1 MRLFVTVC
9 ALAGVAL
16 SGGAYVLAQKPG
28 DAADVV
34 ACEAHVLANVPP
46 GAVYRRLDV
55 VRTDSGPLSAPAF
68 HEQAGPAASVHGL
81 GEAEDLQ
88 NQVDEYWAK
97 SGNLALRTMVLTYRL
112 GDEVQPRKQV
122 CAFRLVKGA
131 LQATPTLMSHATTT
145 TQKALDTLADL
156 QKRRRPSR
164 PKYSCCL

>member
-1 MRLFVTVC
+1 MKIVLIS
-9 ALAGVAL
+9 ALLAL
-16 SGGAYVLAQKPG
+16 GGGA
-28 DAADVV
+28 DAWVQSDATAPDLM
-34 ACEAHVLANVPP
+34 ACELHIRSSLPAN
-46 GAVYRRLDV
+46 ADYRRNGITRQD
-55 VRTDSGPLSAPAF
+55 SAPLTFAQF
-68 HEQAGPAASVHGL
+68 RKQAGPAASVHGL

>member
-1 MRLFVTVC
+1 MRRSVLVVAGC
-9 ALAGVAL
+9 ALFGGGAVAL
-16 SGGAYVLAQKPG
+16 ASSAANDPPDLA
-28 DAADVV
+28 
-34 ACEAHVLANVPP
+34 ACELHVRTNMPANVEYQRVNVTRVDT
-46 GAVYRRLDV
+46 A
-55 VRTDSGPLSAPAF
+55 PLTSEEF
-68 HEQAGPAASVHGL
+68 KRQAGPAASVHGL
-81 GEAEDLQ
+81 GEPEDLQ

-145 TQKALDTLADL
+145 TQKALDTLADI